1 MNFPKGAALLAD
13 MGVGKSKMVIDLA
26 EIMHDLGMVKKV
38 LVISPL
44 SIVNSWCDELTLHA
58 SKSQWE
64 PIIGSKTKR
73 VQALNDINQSN
84 GKLQWGLINVD
95 GVKVIED
102 DIGKWDMVVI
112 DEVTIMKNRT
122 TQRFKCIDSLFRNV
136 YFKIIMS
143 GNPIPKSPI
152 EIFAPYKFIDP
163 GVFGDNFY
171 KFRDHYFTIDMF
183 NNIIGFKNDVLK
195 KEFHSKMHGIAF
207 RKKKEECLTLP
218 SKIFQNRY
226 VELSEPQK
234 KVYDT
239 MRKEAIAAYEDRK
252 CSAPV
257 LISKILRLSQI
268 AGGNFPDEQ
277 GGTIPIT
284 PNPKLE
290 ELLFVLEEIPSQE
303 QVVVWARFTAE
314 IQQIE
319 MRLKKENISCVTFY
333 GATSPKDRI
342 SAAEQFRT
350 KKVRVFIGNTATAG
364 KGVNFL
370 VGATHVV
377 FYSLDYSYENY
388 DQAIARTHRSGTKGD
403 KVLYVHLIAKGT
415 VDFAVLN
422 VLKKNGNFSE
432 AILNREIS
440 L

>member
-1 MNFPKGAALLAD
+1 MI
-13 MGVGKSKMVIDLA
+13 IDCA
-26 EIMHDLGMVKKV
+26 EILYDLGLVKKV

-44 SIVNSWCDELTLHA
+44 SIVNSWDDELVFHA

-73 VQALNDINQSN
+73 LQTLDDISRSN
-84 GKLQWGLINVD
+84 GKLSWGLINVD
-95 GVKVIED
+95 GVKVIEN
-102 DIGKWDMVVI
+102 DIGKHKWDMVII
-112 DEVTIMKNRT
+112 DESTSIKNRT
-122 TQRFKCIDSLFRNV
+122 TQRFKCIDSLFKDV
-136 YFKIIMS
+136 SYKVIMS

-163 GVFGDNFY
+163 GVFGENFY
-171 KFRDHYFTIDMF
+171 RFRDRYFNIDMF
-183 NNIIGFKNDVLK
+183 NNIMGFKSDTLK
-195 KEFHSKMHGIAF
+195 KEFHTKMHSVAF

-218 SKIFQNRY
+218 PKIFQNRY
-226 VELSEPQK
+226 IEMSEPQK
-234 KVYDT
+234 KVYLQ
-239 MRKEAIAAYEDRK
+239 MRKEAVAAYEDRK

-257 LISKILRLSQI
+257 LISKVLRLSQI
-268 AGGNFPDEQ
+268 AGSNFPDEQ
-277 GGTIPIT
+277 GGTIPIN

-290 ELLFVLEEIPSQE
+290 ELVQILTEEIPSFE

-314 IQQIE
+314 IRQIE

-333 GATSPKDRI
+333 GATSSKDRI
-342 SAAEQFRT
+342 SVAQQFRD
-350 KKVRVFIGNTATAG
+350 KEVRVFIGNAATAG
-364 KGVNFL
+364 KGINFL

-403 KVLYVHLIAKGT
+403 KVLYVHLLMKNTI
-415 VDFAVLN
+415 DNAVLG
-422 VLKKNGNFSE
+422 VLKRNGNFSD
-432 AILNREIS
+432 AILSREIM